1 MVLRIFLNLLL
12 YNTPLVRSGNS
23 IRSSQESSTS
33 VNSTNQLLGR
43 ERREGDDVE
52 GSTRKEDRK
61 KRGKSAI
68 VPEADDMA

>member
-1 MVLRIFLNLLL
+1 MYLFKLLL